1 MLINL
6 LAFFDFVIFFDYHMS
21 RYNQFLSRF
30 KFGHKTCVTWGHPLT
45 TYNKGIDFF
54 LSGEELENSLTE
66 KNYSE
71 KLIKLNNLKLL
82 SLTLNSWFSQIF

>member
-1 MLINL
+1 
-6 LAFFDFVIFFDYHMS
+6 MS

-30 KFGHKTCVTWGHPLT
+30 KFGHKTCVIWGHPLT

-66 KNYSE
+66 KTIQKN
-71 KLIKLNNLKLL
+71 
-82 SLTLNSWFSQIF
+82 